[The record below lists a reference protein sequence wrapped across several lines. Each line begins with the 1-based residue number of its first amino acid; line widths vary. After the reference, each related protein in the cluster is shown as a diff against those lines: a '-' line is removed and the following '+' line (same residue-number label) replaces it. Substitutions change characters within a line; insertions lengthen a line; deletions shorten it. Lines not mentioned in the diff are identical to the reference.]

1 MKKLI
6 RIVATPFLL
15 LTLLSASACSSN
27 EGGTA
32 TSRIPNGEVITIKSA
47 ALERDF
53 SLHVVADRDD
63 YNQKNRTF
71 YVSPESPAELHELVR
86 SNIGKKIRIEW
97 ADGLISAAEELG
109 GDHRFAGTLSE
120 AVSQSD
126 NDAGATSSTDRT
138 KLVIPSSAELS
149 DVERS
154 EAQRGV
160 VSKGNALLCS
170 AAYRVAQ
177 KVSGDN
183 VRAFQRSWNRA
194 RVWSD
199 YAEHLGYGN
208 SYDILSSDT
217 ALADFTSRFKAAKT
231 AAADENARNRIFI
244 TVLTKC
250 DNLVSATLPLLEGM
264 AFIDNYQRQLNANQC
279 DEFFGAPAPENG
291 YCGFESSKP
300 DWIE

>member
-6 RIVATPFLL
+6 RIIATPFLL

-32 TSRIPNGEVITIKSA
+32 ASRIPSGEVITIKSA
-47 ALERDF
+47 TPERDL

-63 YNQKNRTF
+63 YGQKDMEF
-71 YVSPESPAELHELVR
+71 YVSAESPAELHELVR

-97 ADGLISAAEELG
+97 ADGLISAAEELE

-149 DVERS
+149 DVERR

-170 AAYRVAQ
+170 AFYKVAE
-177 KVSGDN
+177 KLSGDDGELI
-183 VRAFQRSWNRA
+183 VRNMNRA

-199 YAEHLGYGN
+199 YAEHLGYGD
-208 SYDILSSDT
+208 SYDIFLSDT
-217 ALADFTSRFKAAKT
+217 ALADFTSRFKAATT
-231 AAADENARNRIFI
+231 AAADESARSKMFI

-264 AFIDNYQRQLNANQC
+264 AFIDKHQRQLNANQC
-279 DEFFGAPAPENG
+279 DEFFGAPAPEND
-291 YCGFESSKP
+291 YCGFDSSKP